1 MTEDDRGQWLDEAD
15 SARPVDAYQA
25 FLLADAYIDAENEA
39 YAWLATRER

>member
-1 MTEDDRGQWLDEAD
+1 
-15 SARPVDAYQA
+15 VDAYQA

>member
-15 SARPVDAYQA
+15 SARPVNAYQA